1 MKEFLRIRYA
11 AILTICIVLVI
22 VIVSGKTNQ
31 TKTVSKLVIFGDNI
45 QTDFKPFVE
54 ESGIYISSDTIGKTI
69 DSNIFYDNIASKIIV
84 TTNSDVAKFKVGEK
98 KIELNFEKKDI
109 SNEVKKVNNKI
120 YVPINELTGIYNI
133 DVNYN
138 KKEDVITIDK
148 KDNDIVLI
156 KYNKTDVYLDI
167 KTDSKV
173 ISKLTKN
180 DKLIVYTDSL
190 KHNRWLKVKTGDNV
204 VGYIF
209 KDSATIQKFEEAKE
223 ENISKEK
230 VVMFWQYGNN
240 LDVLGNSKTGNVNV
254 VSPTLYE
261 VSNSKGDIT
270 SKKTSEYVTKAKSL
284 GYKVW
289 PIITNGIDNA
299 SYSTSDTSKL
309 MNSESS
315 RENLIKNILKILKED
330 NLDGINIDFENMLE
344 NDRLFYTQFI
354 RELAPLVRKEG
365 KVLSVDMYFVKYIDR
380 AGVGAATDYV
390 MFMGYDQRG
399 SWSSESGSI
408 SEISWVEENINSL
421 IKDSGI
427 PANKIILGIPF
438 YTRLWTE
445 KVGSTKPTTTI
456 YTMKQALEYVNKN
469 NLKPKYDEKSGQNYV
484 EHTKGSLTYKM
495 WIEDASSVK
504 KRIEVVNNNKLGGI
518 AAWRKDFET
527 PDIWNV
533 IKDNIVK

>member
-380 AGVGAATDYV
+380 AGVGAAADYV
-390 MFMGYDQRG
+390 MLMGYDQRG